1 VRSWCASA
9 SPPIDLILANSRDE
23 FALRSEPW
31 RMSPSPKAR
40 NTSLQPFARRHAGR
54 PNDEL
59 AVHDG
64 LFEREHGSNSSRGGA
79 WPGPATRRCRPSSAA
94 HAPCRQALC
103 SPKRPKGDRQQSASR
118 SRRANGLRE
127 RRSSRAGAGPG
138 TTPTTPHRLTRR
150 SGAVR
155 LRGVR
160 AVAGPRRTPRRPPR
174 QRSIAD
180 GGFLKP

>member
-1 VRSWCASA
+1 MADPESSRCKPGTRRATALARAACVHGISPCHAAAPGARRASDHSSDYRYQEVVAEGVRSWCASA

-64 LFEREHGSNSSRGGA
+64 LFEREHGPNSMP
-79 WPGPATRRCRPSSAA
+79 WRCLA
-94 HAPCRQALC
+94 
-103 SPKRPKGDRQQSASR
+103 
-118 SRRANGLRE
+118 
-127 RRSSRAGAGPG
+127 RSSHTEVSTIECSTRTVSTGALLPQTPEGRS
-138 TTPTTPHRLTRR
+138 TTI
-150 SGAVR
+150 G
-155 LRGVR
+155 
-160 AVAGPRRTPRRPPR
+160 
-174 QRSIAD
+174 
-180 GGFLKP
+180 KPFP

>member
-1 VRSWCASA
+1 V
-9 SPPIDLILANSRDE
+9 ILASGPLSTESTFTPPATRRPAAGDSTAR
-23 FALRSEPW
+23 ALPVPLE
-31 RMSPSPKAR
+31 
-40 NTSLQPFARRHAGR
+40 LIDDRRC
-54 PNDEL
+54 DVVLEL

-64 LFEREHGSNSSRGGA
+64 LFEREHGSNSSRGSA